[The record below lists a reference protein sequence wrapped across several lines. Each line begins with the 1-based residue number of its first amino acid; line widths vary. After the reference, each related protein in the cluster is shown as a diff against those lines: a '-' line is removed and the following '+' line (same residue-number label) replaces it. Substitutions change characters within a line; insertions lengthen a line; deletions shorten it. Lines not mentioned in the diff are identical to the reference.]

1 MAPAT
6 VDRLLTP
13 SKAQSPGWAPARGL
27 DHVSMGQQ
35 GSNTF
40 WVATALID
48 RDRERTAMVV
58 CNDGRRRLLAGTAK
72 LAARLL
78 PSS

>member
-1 MAPAT
+1 
-6 VDRLLTP
+6 
-13 SKAQSPGWAPARGL
+13 
-27 DHVSMGQQ
+27 MGQQ

-48 RDRERTAMVV
+48 RRRERTAMVV
-58 CNDGRRRLLAGTAK
+58 CNDGRRRLLAATAK

-78 PSS
+78 PDS